1 MFPQRRAKSKR
12 ERDATAVSTLI
23 LASLRFDGPVHITP
37 SYCNFHQALRVDTPV
52 EVFNSQSSLPKD
64 PILRKQQLEDLM
76 TKIRGSFSFMQ
87 VQYCSEVISR

>member
-1 MFPQRRAKSKR
+1 M
-12 ERDATAVSTLI
+12 
-23 LASLRFDGPVHITP
+23 
-37 SYCNFHQALRVDTPV
+37 DTPV

-64 PILRKQQLEDLM
+64 PILPKDPTLRKQQLEDLM

>member
-1 MFPQRRAKSKR
+1 M
-12 ERDATAVSTLI
+12 
-23 LASLRFDGPVHITP
+23 
-37 SYCNFHQALRVDTPV
+37 DTPV

-87 VQYCSEVISR
+87 VQYSSEITSR